1 MAPSHP
7 SGPGLPKRPATDIPH
22 TNVDHFEHA
31 DLIAMIAKANPAQV
45 SELGQ
50 MWHALGKEVMAF
62 GAMLERTAVSSES
75 IWRGQAA
82 SAARARLAELVTWC
96 QSTGEGMRDMGTT
109 VLPVQ
114 AEAAQTAQLSMP
126 PAVPYDPVAY
136 QNRLNSTSNPSEWVQ
151 LQHDAHEQAARH
163 EAARAE
169 AVRVVNTYIAALR
182 SINGTMPA
190 FTLPPEFG
198 HSDTGPGPGVPAPG
212 SGESTTNHN
221 GQKGIGGTAHGVGG
235 AAGVPGAGV
244 HRAGATHRSPQT
256 PPGVAALGGSPVP
269 EGSPHSGGHSP
280 GSVPPASTP
289 GQLVSSPVPD
299 LGHSVPAGEGG
310 TGVPS
315 LPPVAAG
322 IGGDGGT
329 GRRPSVAGGS
339 GFGPRGSGTLN
350 RSDALNPSGA
360 RNALEHGAAAVTGA
374 GDDIPGIARRGP
386 GGSLGAGGMFP
397 PMLGGGPGRGQEHTV
412 HQRPSYLI
420 ETEDIWGDGRP
431 VAPPVIGEDPPE
443 SSP

>member
-1 MAPSHP
+1 MDS
-7 SGPGLPKRPATDIPH
+7 
-22 TNVDHFEHA
+22 FEHA
-31 DLIAMIAKANPAQV
+31 ELIAMITEANPAQV
-45 SELGQ
+45 HELGQ
-50 MWHALGKEVMAF
+50 MWDALGKEVMAF
-62 GAMLERTAVSSES
+62 SAILERTAIDSES

-114 AEAAQTAQLSMP
+114 AEAVQTAQRSMP
-126 PAVPYDPVAY
+126 APVPYDPGAY
-136 QNRLNSTSNPSEWVQ
+136 QNRLNSTSNPSEWAQ
-151 LQHDAHEQAARH
+151 IQHDAHEQAARH

-182 SINGTMPA
+182 STNGTMPA
-190 FTLPPEFG
+190 FTPPPEFG
-198 HSDTGPGPGVPAPG
+198 TRETGPRPGVPAPG
-212 SGESTTNHN
+212 SGDSTTNNN
-221 GQKGIGGTAHGVGG
+221 GHKGIGGKADGGGG

-244 HRAGATHRSPQT
+244 HGAGATHRSPQT
-256 PPGVAALGGSPVP
+256 PPGVAALGGSSVPVG
-269 EGSPHSGGHSP
+269 GSPSGGGHSP

-299 LGHSVPAGEGG
+299 LGHSVPAGDGG

-315 LPPVAAG
+315 FPPAAAG

-329 GRRPSVAGGS
+329 RRRPSVAGGS
-339 GFGPRGSGTLN
+339 GFGPRGSG
-350 RSDALNPSGA
+350 ALNSLGA
-360 RNALEHGAAAVTGA
+360 RNTLGHGAAAVTGA

-386 GGSLGAGGMFP
+386 GGSLEAGGMFP
-397 PMLGGGPGRGQEHTV
+397 PMLGGGPGRGSEPTEHR
-412 HQRPSYLI
+412 RPSYLI